1 MSSKFTNLGR
11 QVWMFV
17 ALLSFGLPSIVF
29 GQSVLRFDGQ
39 NGSASGDG
47 TNWGSSAFKYL
58 KGAIDDS
65 SNHTPPVQIWVRGS
79 TGSGIMCRPD
89 QSADNPTGTP
99 LNRAAFFDMKANVKI
114 YGGFAGT
121 EGPSDF
127 NLRNPAANITILT
140 GDIGTQNTTTDNC
153 FTVVKCTAS
162 SATNFNCILDGV
174 TITGGFAN
182 DGAGQDSGGGV
193 RITNGAAPR
202 LHQCRIANNFAGN
215 STNLYSGGAGV
226 YVNAASPV
234 LTRCTI
240 EFNAGA
246 ANFVGRGGGLLSTGA
261 STVRMIDCTIHK
273 NSKVL

>member
-140 GDIGTQNTTTDNC
+140 GDIETQNTTTDNC
-153 FTVVKCTAS
+153 YTVVKCTAS
-162 SATNFNCILDGV
+162 GATNFNCILDGV

-202 LHQCRIANNFAGN
+202 LHQCRIANNFAGG
-215 STNLYSGGAGV
+215 STSRSADHTAKCAV
-226 YVNAASPV
+226 M
-234 LTRCTI
+234 LTNNHFSY
-240 EFNAGA
+240 E
-246 ANFVGRGGGLLSTGA
+246 S
-261 STVRMIDCTIHK
+261 
-273 NSKVL
+273 

>member
-1 MSSKFTNLGR
+1 MRMIIS
-11 QVWMFV
+11 
-17 ALLSFGLPSIVF
+17 LPKS
-29 GQSVLRFDGQ
+29 
-39 NGSASGDG
+39 GSA
-47 TNWGSSAFKYL
+47 A
-58 KGAIDDS
+58 
-65 SNHTPPVQIWVRGS
+65 PPAR
-79 TGSGIMCRPD
+79 GIMYRPD

-114 YGGFAGT
+114 YGGFART

-153 FTVVKCTAS
+153 YTVVKCTAS
-162 SATNFNCILDGV
+162 GATNFNCILDGV

-202 LHQCRIANNFAGN
+202 LHQCRIANNFAGTLGN
-215 STNLYSGGAGV
+215 TTSGGPGV
-226 YVNAASPV
+226 YVNASSPV

-240 EFNAGA
+240 ESNSMVLAPPPSPHTR
-246 ANFVGRGGGLLSTGA
+246 GRLTPSL
-261 STVRMIDCTIHK
+261 
-273 NSKVL
+273 KVQACKKMFHVNVSHS

>member
-1 MSSKFTNLGR
+1 MKHFIKSLVSMFRRGSLTIA
-11 QVWMFV
+11 FV
-17 ALLSFGLPSIVF
+17 AALWISAFALATDWYV
-29 GQSVLRFDGQ
+29 DGSAGT
-39 NGSASGDG
+39 NGSGSDTSPFNNLESALTNPSLNDLDHILIAQG
-47 TNWGSSAFKYL
+47 TYKPTTGTDRTISFVIGTKNVSL
-58 KGAIDDS
+58 KGGWI
-65 SNHTPPVQIWVRGS
+65 V
-79 TGSGIMCRPD
+79 
-89 QSADNPTGTP
+89 GTP
-99 LNRAAFFDMKANVKI
+99 WTHS
-114 YGGFAGT
+114 G
-121 EGPSDF
+121 
-127 NLRNPAANITILT
+127 NPALTILSGNINNT
-140 GDIGTQNTTTDNC
+140 GIATDNSY
-153 FTVVKCTAS
+153 TVLKLS
-162 SATNFNCILDGV
+162 HSGATNSGTLIEYL

-202 LHQCRIANNFAGN
+202 LHQCRIANNFAGSSAN
-215 STNLYSGGAGV
+215 ASSGGAGV